1 MLGRIGIVL
10 LFALVE
16 VRADYQ
22 QCLDDWSFGGGPNNL
37 TYYKI
42 CELVGFLSD
51 IEDNLDELD
60 NLDDIYALLNATYNQ
75 VVELDID
82 LDALGQNLTNKLMD
96 ICDKLN
102 DILALLQSSNNEEDL
117 YQLVFRGTPGT
128 GGDIFQAWTGADI
141 SHVTTDSSSLCAIW
155 PPTDASI
162 ASCTMHYRNS
172 TAFNGN
178 NWADSV
184 VKVKYVLYDNGVEV
198 QSFVFNAISSDIKS
212 WFASYRLQDST
223 CCTCSTYDD
232 HEPGDFSLE
241 GSTFPPSIS
250 ARRFQI
256 VTEAHSCPNYKGLTV
271 VVNAPS
277 GTSPG
282 CNFDQLPGPYPRILY
297 SYGDCGSKFNIREQY
312 GEADALGVFVMT
324 IP

>member
-1 MLGRIGIVL
+1 MLARIVIVL
-10 LFALVE
+10 LFALIE

-22 QCLDDWSFGGGPNNL
+22 QCLDEWSFGGGPNNL

-42 CELVGFLSD
+42 CDLVGFLSN

-75 VVELDID
+75 VLELDID
-82 LDALGQNLTNKLMD
+82 MDAWGQNLTNKLND
-96 ICDKLN
+96 LYAKLN
-102 DILALLQSSNNEEDL
+102 DILSLLQNSNNEEDF
-117 YQLVFRGTPGT
+117 YRLVFRGTPGT
-128 GGDIFQAWTGADI
+128 GGDMFRAFTGEDT
-141 SHVTTDSSSLCAIW
+141 SHTTCSSSSPCAIW

-162 ASCTMHYRNS
+162 ACCTKHYRNS

-184 VKVKYVLYDNGVEV
+184 VKVKYVLFDKGIEV
-198 QSFVFNAISSDIKS
+198 KSYVFNAIDSDIIS
-212 WFASYRLQDST
+212 WFTSYRLQDST

-241 GSTFPPSIS
+241 GSTMPPSIS

-256 VTEAHSCPNYKGLTV
+256 VSEAHSCPNYKGLTV
-271 VVNAPS
+271 VVNEPS

-282 CNFDQLPGPYPRILY
+282 CDFDRLPGPYPRILY
-297 SYGDCGSKFNIREQY
+297 SYGECGSKFNNRAQY
-312 GEADALGVFVMT
+312 GQADALGIFVMT
-324 IP
+324 KP